1 MPVRDLWQDHPTLL
15 VWTWEATAAMLRWMK
30 PIFEKM
36 GMETSSKIVKS
47 PEELDQARLL
57 FNCQDC
63 AQCLLHYNGM
73 TCPMNCPKNLRNGP
87 CGGVRL
93 NGKCEVKPEMDCV
106 WVRASNASK
115 RRPTIN
121 EMYRLNP
128 PVDWRLE
135 GQASWVT
142 YAIGRDQIPTGTD
155 ATIRYADEAARRR
168 RVAAMERRQHLP
180 VAENAPHAIVQTG
193 LTGAGSNLAKVLAPA
208 SSRSAS
214 RFRRR
219 SAPTSKPSSARSTR

>member
-1 MPVRDLWQDHPTLL
+1 MPVRDIWQDRPAIL
-15 VWTWEATAAMLRWMK
+15 VWTWEATAAVLRWMR
-30 PIFEKM
+30 PAFEKM
-36 GMETSSKIVKS
+36 GMEKSSKIVKP
-47 PEELDQARLL
+47 PEELVKHML

-106 WVRASNASK
+106 WVKGIERIQKTPYA
-115 RRPTIN
+115 N
-121 EMYRLNP
+121 ERYRLNP

-142 YAIGRDQIPTGTD
+142 YAMERDVIPTGTD
-155 ATIRYADEAARRR
+155 TTVRYATEVIRDGSVVAKEA
-168 RVAAMERRQHLP
+168 
-180 VAENAPHAIVQTG
+180 
-193 LTGAGSNLAKVLAPA
+193 S
-208 SSRSAS
+208 
-214 RFRRR
+214 
-219 SAPTSKPSSARSTR
+219 